1 MVRIGR
7 LDSPIGPGSTI
18 GAVTIVDAPIESMR
32 GGWPVQSTSEEV
44 DNEATGPQQ
53 RDDQ

>member
-53 RDDQ
+53 RNDQ